1 MKIQS
6 LSYLLIETTD
16 LQEWADY
23 AKDVVGLMKNDSL
36 SDEQN
41 LFLRMDEKSFRFHI
55 KTGSSKKYLAAGFS
69 LSDKAAFDNAKSELD
84 KAKVDYEDLGHEIA
98 KLRCVEE
105 CIGLHDPAGNRL
117 ELSYGSKDASE
128 SFASTQDIKGFITKG
143 LGFGHVVFAAPNLE
157 LAHRFYIDV
166 LGFGDSDYMNFPMG
180 PAPDAPEVKLNFM
193 HCDNPRHHTVAL
205 YESPIPPS
213 GLIHTMVEVNNIDEV
228 GHGLDRAMQNNV
240 HISSSLGRH
249 SNDMMV
255 SFYMQTPSGF
265 DLEFGYDGWQV
276 DWDNFEMQKSKI
288 PSFWGHA
295 FSPPES

>member
-6 LSYLLIETTD
+6 LSYVLIETTD

-23 AKDVVGLMKNDSL
+23 AHNVVGLMRNDSL
-36 SDEQN
+36 SDENN
-41 LFLRMDEKSFRFHI
+41 LYLRMDDKSFRFHVT
-55 KTGSSKKYLAAGFS
+55 TGQAKRFIAAGFN
-69 LSDKAAFDNAKSELD
+69 LKDRAAFEQAKEELSNANISF
-84 KAKVDYEDLGHEIA
+84 EDFTEKMIQA
-98 KLRCVEE
+98 RCVTAG
-105 CIGLHDPAGNRL
+105 ISLQDPAGNLL
-117 ELSYGSKDASE
+117 ELSYGALDEKEPFLSP
-128 SFASTQDIKGFITKG
+128 QDIKGFVTKG

-157 LAHRFYIDV
+157 LSHSFYINV

-180 PAPDAPEVKLNFM
+180 PAPDAPEIKLNFM

-205 YESPIPPS
+205 FESPIPPS

-228 GHGLDRAMQNNV
+228 GYGLDRAMQNKI

-276 DWDNFEMQKSKI
+276 DWSIFTKQESKI

-295 FSPPES
+295 FSPPEN

>member
-6 LSYLLIETTD
+6 LSYVLIETTD

-23 AKDVVGLMKNDSL
+23 AENVVGLMKNESL
-36 SDEQN
+36 SDADN
-41 LFLRMDEKSFRFHI
+41 LFLRMDKKSFRFHI
-55 KTGSSKKYLAAGFS
+55 TTGDSKRYLAAGFS
-69 LSDKAAFDNAKSELD
+69 LSDKESFEQAKKELINGNISFENLSD
-84 KAKVDYEDLGHEIA
+84 DVIA
-98 KLRCVEE
+98 SRCVADG
-105 CIGLHDPAGNRL
+105 ISLQDPAGNAL
-117 ELSYGSKDASE
+117 ELSYGSLESSE
-128 SFASTQDIKGFITKG
+128 PFSSPQDIQGFVTEG
-143 LGFGHVVFAAPNLE
+143 LGFGHVVFAAPELE
-157 LAHRFYIDV
+157 VAHRFYIDT

-276 DWDNFEMQKSKI
+276 DWPTFTKQESKM
-288 PSFWGHA
+288 PRFWGHA
-295 FSPPES
+295 FCPPEN

>member
-6 LSYLLIETTD
+6 LSYVLIETTD

-23 AKDVVGLMKNDSL
+23 SQNVVGLMKNDSL
-36 SDEQN
+36 SDANN
-41 LFLRMDEKSFRFHI
+41 LYLRMDEKSFRFHI
-55 KTGSSKKYLAAGFS
+55 STGESKRYLAAGFN
-69 LSDKAAFDNAKSELD
+69 LKDKEAFEQAKNELTDADISFESFAADVITS
-84 KAKVDYEDLGHEIA
+84 
-98 KLRCVEE
+98 RCVADG
-105 CIGLHDPAGNRL
+105 ISLKDPAGNAL
-117 ELSYGSKDASE
+117 ELSYGSLDSSE
-128 SFASTQDIKGFITKG
+128 LFLSPQDIKGFVTKG
-143 LGFGHVVFAAPNLE
+143 LGFGHVVFAAPELE
-157 LAHRFYIDV
+157 VAHRFYLDV

-276 DWDNFEMQKSKI
+276 DWTTFTKQESKM

-295 FSPPES
+295 FSPPEN

>member
-1 MKIQS
+1 
-6 LSYLLIETTD
+6 
-16 LQEWADY
+16 
-23 AKDVVGLMKNDSL
+23 
-36 SDEQN
+36 
-41 LFLRMDEKSFRFHI
+41 
-55 KTGSSKKYLAAGFS
+55 
-69 LSDKAAFDNAKSELD
+69 
-84 KAKVDYEDLGHEIA
+84 
-98 KLRCVEE
+98 
-105 CIGLHDPAGNRL
+105 
-117 ELSYGSKDASE
+117 
-128 SFASTQDIKGFITKG
+128 
-143 LGFGHVVFAAPNLE
+143 
-157 LAHRFYIDV
+157 

-180 PAPDAPEVKLNFM
+180 PAPDAPEVKLHFM

-213 GLIHTMVEVNNIDEV
+213 GLIHTMVEVNNVDEV

-276 DWDNFEMQKSKI
+276 DWETFTKQESKI

>member
-1 MKIQS
+1 
-6 LSYLLIETTD
+6 
-16 LQEWADY
+16 
-23 AKDVVGLMKNDSL
+23 
-36 SDEQN
+36 
-41 LFLRMDEKSFRFHI
+41 MDEKSFRYHI
-55 KTGSSKKYLAAGFS
+55 STGESKRYLAAGFN
-69 LSDKAAFDNAKSELD
+69 LKDKEAFEQAKNELTDANISFESFAADVITS
-84 KAKVDYEDLGHEIA
+84 
-98 KLRCVEE
+98 RCVADG
-105 CIGLHDPAGNRL
+105 ISLKDPAGNAL
-117 ELSYGSKDASE
+117 ELSYGSLDSSE
-128 SFASTQDIKGFITKG
+128 PFLSPQDIKGFVTKG
-143 LGFGHVVFAAPNLE
+143 LGFGHVVFAAPELE
-157 LAHRFYIDV
+157 VAHRFYLDV

-276 DWDNFEMQKSKI
+276 DWTTFTKQESKM

-295 FSPPES
+295 FSPPEN

>member
-6 LSYLLIETTD
+6 LSYVLIETTD

-23 AKDVVGLMKNDSL
+23 AHNVVGLMRNDSL
-36 SDEQN
+36 SDENN
-41 LFLRMDEKSFRFHI
+41 LYLRMDDKSFRFHVT
-55 KTGSSKKYLAAGFS
+55 TGQAKRFIAAGFN
-69 LSDKAAFDNAKSELD
+69 LKDRAAFEQAKEELSNANISF
-84 KAKVDYEDLGHEIA
+84 EDFTEKMIQA
-98 KLRCVEE
+98 RCVTAG
-105 CIGLHDPAGNRL
+105 ISLQDPAGNLL
-117 ELSYGSKDASE
+117 ELSYGALDEKEPFLSP
-128 SFASTQDIKGFITKG
+128 QDIKGFVTKG

-157 LAHRFYIDV
+157 LSHSFYINV

-180 PAPDAPEVKLNFM
+180 PAPDAPEIKLNFM

-205 YESPIPPS
+205 FESPIPPS

-228 GHGLDRAMQNNV
+228 GYGLDRAMQNKI

-276 DWDNFEMQKSKI
+276 DWSTFTKQESKI
-288 PSFWGHA
+288 PSFLGA
-295 FSPPES
+295 CLLST

>member
-1 MKIQS
+1 MDAANNHLPGYPS
-6 LSYLLIETTD
+6 LTQGAAELIVEFGVDSLKEMYVPKMLSGTWGGTMC
-16 LQEWADY
+16 LTEPQA
-23 AKDVVGLMKNDSL
+23 GSSL
-36 SDEQN
+36 SDITTKATPTEDGFYKISGQKIFISGGDN
-41 LFLRMDEKSFRFHI
+41 QFTENIVHLV
-55 KTGSSKKYLAAGFS
+55 LARIDGA
-69 LSDKAAFDNAKSELD
+69 
-84 KAKVDYEDLGHEIA
+84 
-98 KLRCVEE
+98 
-105 CIGLHDPAGNRL
+105 P
-117 ELSYGSKDASE
+117 
-128 SFASTQDIKGFITKG
+128 KGTKG
-143 LGFGHVVFAAPNLE
+143 ISLFVVPKNRPKPDGSLE
-157 LAHRFYIDV
+157 YNDV
-166 LGFGDSDYMNFPMG
+166 MTVADFQKMGQRGYCTTHLGFGDSDYMNFPMG
-180 PAPDAPEVKLNFM
+180 PAPDAPEVKLHFM

-213 GLIHTMVEVNNIDEV
+213 GLIHTMVEVNNVDEV

-276 DWDNFEMQKSKI
+276 DWETFTKQESKI

>member
-6 LSYLLIETTD
+6 LSYILVETTNV
-16 LQEWADY
+16 QKWANY
-23 AKDVVGLMKNDSL
+23 ANDVVGLMRNDSL
-36 SDEQN
+36 SDDTN
-41 LFLRMDEKSFRFHI
+41 LFLRMDERSFRFHI
-55 KTGSSKKYLAAGFS
+55 THGSSDKYLTAGFE
-69 LSDKAAFDNAKSELD
+69 LKDKEAFDDAKNSLEQ
-84 KAKVDYEDLGHEIA
+84 EGIA
-98 KLRCVEE
+98 ISICDASVAASRGVAEVLSFQ
-105 CIGLHDPAGNRL
+105 DPAGNSL
-117 ELSYGSKDASE
+117 ELCHGSLHE
-128 SFASTQDIKGFITKG
+128 STPFISPQDIKGFITKG

-157 LAHRFYIDV
+157 EAHDFYINV
-166 LGFGDSDYMNFPMG
+166 LGFADSDYMHFPMG
-180 PAPDAPEVKLNFM
+180 PAPDAPQVKLNFM

-228 GHGLDRAMQNNV
+228 GKGLDRAMQSGT

-255 SFYMQTPSGF
+255 SFYMQTPAGF

-276 DWDNFEMQKSKI
+276 DWADFDVQESNF

-295 FSPPES
+295 FSPPEG

>member
-6 LSYLLIETTD
+6 LSYVLIETTD

-23 AKDVVGLMKNDSL
+23 AHNVVGLMRNDSL
-36 SDEQN
+36 SDENN
-41 LFLRMDEKSFRFHI
+41 LYLRMDDKSFRFHVT
-55 KTGSSKKYLAAGFS
+55 TGQAKRFIAAGFN
-69 LSDKAAFDNAKSELD
+69 LKDQAAFEQAKGELSNANISF
-84 KAKVDYEDLGHEIA
+84 EDFTEEMIQA
-98 KLRCVEE
+98 RCVTAG
-105 CIGLHDPAGNRL
+105 ISLQDPAGNLL
-117 ELSYGSKDASE
+117 ELSYGALDDQEPFLSP
-128 SFASTQDIKGFITKG
+128 QDIKGFVTKG
-143 LGFGHVVFAAPNLE
+143 LGFGHVVFAAPDLE
-157 LAHRFYIDV
+157 LSHSFYINV
-166 LGFGDSDYMNFPMG
+166 LGFGDSYYMNFPMG
-180 PAPDAPEVKLNFM
+180 PAPDAPEIKLNFM

-205 YESPIPPS
+205 FESPIPPS

-228 GHGLDRAMQNNV
+228 GYGLDRAMQNKI

-276 DWDNFEMQKSKI
+276 DWSTFTKQESKI

-295 FSPPES
+295 FSPPEN